1 MNDSSYI
8 PVDGGVCAP
17 QGFLG
22 SAVSCGIKK
31 PEATRLDLALIYST
45 EPCVSAGTF
54 TTNRVQ
60 AACVKVSREHLRKGD
75 IRAIV
80 ANSGN
85 ANACTGARGV
95 EDARGECTRI
105 AGILGLKPCEVAVC
119 STGVIGLPMPM
130 MRIYPKFPE
139 LAEGLSRDKG
149 HEVAQAVMTSDTKE
163 KIIAIEFM
171 VQGRPVR
178 IGACCKGAGM
188 INPCMATML
197 CFITTDAGI
206 SRDVL
211 ELCVQ
216 SGVKSSFN
224 CITIDGDMSTN
235 DTVLVMANGASG
247 VTLESPE
254 DIYAFQQALAY
265 VMLELAKHIVQDGER
280 VTKFVTV
287 RVTGGR
293 TEDEAKKAAEAVAKS
308 SLVKSSWNGN
318 DPNWGRIIHAVGY
331 CGAKVDEE
339 KIESL
344 LHVVQQFDPPGVGA
358 RDLRECLLLQV
369 KRRLAEMSTP
379 ALMNA
384 QIILENYFEEFSKK
398 HYEKISKRMRISE
411 EELKEAVD
419 EILKLNPKPGGQ
431 ISDSSV
437 PGAEK
442 IIPDFNLDIVD
453 GELQLSLNTGD
464 IPELRLNKS
473 YVNMLEDYQKN
484 SNSREKKDVVS
495 FVKYKLN
502 SARSF
507 IDAVQQR
514 NNTLMLTMTAI
525 VQFQKPFFLTGDESK
540 LKPMI
545 LRDIADITGLDV
557 STISRVSNS
566 KYIQTWFG
574 IYSLKQFFS
583 GSMPTSSGEEVS
595 TGELKNVLKEIVD
608 GEDKRKPYTDDE
620 LVELMN
626 KKGYQIARRTIAK
639 YRQLLDIPVA
649 RLRREV

>member
-1 MNDSSYI
+1 
-8 PVDGGVCAP
+8 
-17 QGFLG
+17 
-22 SAVSCGIKK
+22 
-31 PEATRLDLALIYST
+31 
-45 EPCVSAGTF
+45 
-54 TTNRVQ
+54 
-60 AACVKVSREHLRKGD
+60 
-75 IRAIV
+75 
-80 ANSGN
+80 
-85 ANACTGARGV
+85 
-95 EDARGECTRI
+95 
-105 AGILGLKPCEVAVC
+105 
-119 STGVIGLPMPM
+119 
-130 MRIYPKFPE
+130 
-139 LAEGLSRDKG
+139 
-149 HEVAQAVMTSDTKE
+149 
-163 KIIAIEFM
+163 
-171 VQGRPVR
+171 
-178 IGACCKGAGM
+178 
-188 INPCMATML
+188 
-197 CFITTDAGI
+197 
-206 SRDVL
+206 
-211 ELCVQ
+211 
-216 SGVKSSFN
+216 
-224 CITIDGDMSTN
+224 
-235 DTVLVMANGASG
+235 
-247 VTLESPE
+247 
-254 DIYAFQQALAY
+254 
-265 VMLELAKHIVQDGER
+265 
-280 VTKFVTV
+280 
-287 RVTGGR
+287 
-293 TEDEAKKAAEAVAKS
+293 
-308 SLVKSSWNGN
+308 
-318 DPNWGRIIHAVGY
+318 
-331 CGAKVDEE
+331 
-339 KIESL
+339 
-344 LHVVQQFDPPGVGA
+344 
-358 RDLRECLLLQV
+358 
-369 KRRLAEMSTP
+369 
-379 ALMNA
+379 
-384 QIILENYFEEFSKK
+384 
-398 HYEKISKRMRISE
+398 MRISE

-453 GELQLSLNTGD
+453 GELQLSLN
-464 IPELRLNKS
+464 KS

-495 FVKYKLN
+495 FVKYKLS

-525 VQFQKPFFLTGDESK
+525 VQFQKPFFQTGDESK